1 MRPALKS
8 LIGLYALLAAA
19 LAGAQEIYQEK
30 SLYRNILVYDDQG
43 LRCMRFGRANAG
55 RQSCVSLQNPDALVL
70 DYTKMLLAAL
80 YLKPDPGSI
89 LVIGLG
95 GGTLPRAL
103 RKILP
108 QAKIDSVELDPSVV
122 KVAARFFGFSPGQD
136 SAVFIEDGRVFVKR
150 AQKQAKKYDLIV
162 LDAFDHVYIP
172 EHLLTREYLV
182 EVRSLLGADGVL
194 AANTFSSSKLYDA
207 ESATYA
213 SAFGAYY
220 NLKMSNRVILSR
232 NDRLP
237 PMAEIAVNAERLEG
251 RLSPFGAGK
260 AWLLP
265 LFSTG
270 VQWPAATRILT
281 DQYSPANLLNGG
293 DKPAGR

>member
-8 LIGLYALLAAA
+8 LVALFMLLAAA
-19 LAGAQEIYQEK
+19 LAGAQEVYQEK

-55 RQSCVSLQNPDALVL
+55 RQSCVSLQSPDALVL

-80 YLKPDPGSI
+80 YLKPDPGSV

-95 GGTLPRAL
+95 GGTLPRVL

-122 KVAARFFGFSPGQD
+122 KVAARFFGFAPGRD
-136 SAVFIEDGRVFVKR
+136 SAVVIDDGRVFVKR

-182 EVRSLLGADGVL
+182 EVRSLLAPGGVL

-220 NLKMSNRVILSR
+220 NLKMSNRVILAR

-237 PMAEIAVNAERLEG
+237 PMAEIAANAERLEA
-251 RLSPFGAGK
+251 RLNPFGAGK
-260 AWLLP
+260 SWLLP

-270 VQWPAATRILT
+270 VDWPVATRILT
-281 DQYSPANLLNGG
+281 DQYSPANLLNDGNG
-293 DKPAGR
+293 PAKR